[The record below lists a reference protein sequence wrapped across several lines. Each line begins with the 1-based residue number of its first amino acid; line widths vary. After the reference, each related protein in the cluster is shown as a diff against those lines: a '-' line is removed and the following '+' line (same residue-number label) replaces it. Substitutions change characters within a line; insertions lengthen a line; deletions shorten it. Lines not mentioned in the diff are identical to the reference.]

1 MTGWMWALFAGMC
14 AVGAEAVFRHYPT
27 LSYMRLFWI
36 SLPLALAVNY
46 SVYRLMIISDNLL
59 SGVVLFSTTTVAL
72 RVLYT
77 VVAGEAVAIAT
88 WVAFSMIFAAR
99 MIEMWGKS

>member
-1 MTGWMWALFAGMC
+1 MTGWAWALFAGVC
-14 AVGAEAVFRHYPT
+14 AVSAEAVFRHYPY
-27 LSYMRLFWI
+27 LPYVRLFWI

-59 SGVVLFSTTTVAL
+59 SGVVLFSTTTAIL

-77 VVAGEAVAIAT
+77 AMMGEAVAAAT
-88 WVAFSMIFAAR
+88 WIAFTMIVLAR
-99 MIEMWGKS
+99 GVEIWGK